1 VIHYPLPNCYLTE
14 LIYKTSDQLALDG
27 AVSLLCLAP
36 TKLRPGADNEME
48 ARKKFTFFFGAENE
62 NGEFSQWY
70 IKKFQVDDVWYNC
83 AEQYMMHQKA
93 GELKVTLAAV

>member
-1 VIHYPLPNCYLTE
+1 MMRNQLVFYE
-14 LIYKTSDQLALDG
+14 LFH
-27 AVSLLCLAP
+27 VFCLAP
-36 TKLRPGADNEME
+36 AKLNAGTESEME

-93 GELKVTLAAV
+93 GELKVTLAAVWLIIFEKCATL